1 LQIQA
6 FGKIPKISWKCIM
19 RGH

>member
-1 LQIQA
+1 LQIKT
-6 FGKIPKISWKCIM
+6 FGKIPKIGWKCIM